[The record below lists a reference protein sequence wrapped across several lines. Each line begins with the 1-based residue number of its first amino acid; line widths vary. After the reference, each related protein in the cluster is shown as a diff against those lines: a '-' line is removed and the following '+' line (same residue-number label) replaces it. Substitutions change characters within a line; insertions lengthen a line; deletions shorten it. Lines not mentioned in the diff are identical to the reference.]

1 MSKSVFRVTRNK
13 TVSYVV
19 APDLLSVVSDLVAA
33 SGRPPQPTTGLSG
46 LNALS
51 VEELGPVMMVKE
63 EVPITI
69 DPKQSEEVRS
79 READAASG

>member
-63 EVPITI
+63 EVPMTI
-69 DPKQSEEVRS
+69 DPKQSEDARS
-79 READAASG
+79 READAASV